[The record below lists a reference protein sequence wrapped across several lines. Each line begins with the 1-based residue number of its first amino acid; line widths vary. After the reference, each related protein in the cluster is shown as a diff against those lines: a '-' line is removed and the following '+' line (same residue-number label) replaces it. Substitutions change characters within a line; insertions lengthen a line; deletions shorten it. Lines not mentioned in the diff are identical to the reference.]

1 MAKERQDMAKRA
13 VRTITSN
20 RPAVDSVKTGA
31 MPEADVA
38 GRPNGKPTEDE
49 VRVRA
54 YHRYLER
61 GATPGND
68 LGDWVEAEK
77 ELRSGVS
84 HN

>member
-1 MAKERQDMAKRA
+1 MAKRA
-13 VRTITSN
+13 VRSTST
-20 RPAVDSVKTGA
+20 RARVDSVKTET
-31 MPEADVA
+31 MPAADGA

-68 LGDWVEAEK
+68 LDDWVEAEK
-77 ELRSGVS
+77 ELGLRRQS
-84 HN
+84 